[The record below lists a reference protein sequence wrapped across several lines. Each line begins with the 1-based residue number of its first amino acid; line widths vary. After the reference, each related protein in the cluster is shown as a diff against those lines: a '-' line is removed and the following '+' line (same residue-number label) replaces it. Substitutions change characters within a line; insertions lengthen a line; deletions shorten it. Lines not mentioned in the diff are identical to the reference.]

1 LGATLLSWLD
11 ALVFWAMT
19 APVCKARPIASAS
32 AVTGVFFWLLSR
44 CMLFPSR
51 RFARYLVTRPG
62 PATCEQQMTP
72 LVIPN
77 RNSYLQASHL
87 APQQS
92 DEIHNKPIKNSM
104 LCVKAMVAVTPQSH
118 A

>member
-1 LGATLLSWLD
+1 
-11 ALVFWAMT
+11 

-62 PATCEQQMTP
+62 HATCEQQMTP
-72 LVIPN
+72 LVIRK

-92 DEIHNKPIKNSM
+92 HETHNTAISYRM
-104 LCVKAMVAVTPQSH
+104 LCVKALVAVTPQSH